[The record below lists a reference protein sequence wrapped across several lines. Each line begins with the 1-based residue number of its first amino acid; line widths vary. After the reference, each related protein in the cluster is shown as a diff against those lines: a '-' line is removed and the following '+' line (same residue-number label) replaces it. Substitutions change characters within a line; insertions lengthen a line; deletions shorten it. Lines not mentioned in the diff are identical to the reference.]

1 VQTFLNLDSSDEEI
15 ILSSEN
21 DLVIQSLKK
30 RVKYLIIYGSKKS
43 GKTSIANNFS
53 KVFET
58 NLINKLPKDLNININ
73 KETYLDLNNL
83 PAKDENFFHFLQH
96 FISNKIPLTIF
107 TSDSSIENLSDKI
120 YLPDIESRLRQFNL
134 CNIQNPSKDLLLKL
148 IKKYLFLKSI
158 TVPEQIII
166 EVMNHI
172 ERTYLAAFEA
182 AKTINHLLY
191 ENNHNIN
198 LSLIRKYYEKL

>member
-1 VQTFLNLDSSDEEI
+1 MQTFLDLYTSDNEI
-15 ILSSEN
+15 IYSSEN
-21 DLVIQSLKK
+21 NSVIQSLKK
-30 RVKYLIIYGSKKS
+30 RIRYLIIYGSNKS
-43 GKTSIANNFS
+43 GKTTIAKKFSINHNID
-53 KVFET
+53 
-58 NLINKLPKDLNININ
+58 LINNIPKDLIFN
-73 KETYLDLNNL
+73 KETYLDLNTL
-83 PAKDENFFHFLQH
+83 PAQDENFFHFLQY
-96 FISNKIPLTIF
+96 FISNNIPLTIF

-134 CNIQNPSKDLLLKL
+134 CNIQNPNKDLLLKL

-158 TVPEQIII
+158 TVSEQIII

-198 LSLIRKYYEKL
+198 LSLIRKYYEQL

>member
-1 VQTFLNLDSSDEEI
+1 MQTFLNLDSSDEEI

-21 DLVIQSLKK
+21 DSVIQSLKK
-30 RVKYLIIYGSKKS
+30 RVKYLIIYGPRKS

-58 NLINKLPKDLNININ
+58 NLINKPPKDLHIK

-166 EVMNHI
+166 EVINHI

-198 LSLIRKYYEKL
+198 LSLIRKHYEQL

>member
-1 VQTFLNLDSSDEEI
+1 MQTFLNLDSSDEEI

-21 DLVIQSLKK
+21 DSVIQSLKK
-30 RVKYLIIYGSKKS
+30 RVKYLIIYGPRKS

-58 NLINKLPKDLNININ
+58 NLINKLPKDLHIK

-96 FISNKIPLTIF
+96 FISNNIPLTIF

-134 CNIQNPSKDLLLKL
+134 CNIQNPN
-148 IKKYLFLKSI
+148 KYLFLKSI
-158 TVPEQIII
+158 TVSEKIII

-198 LSLIRKYYEKL
+198 LSLIRKYYEQL